1 LKNRKIIGENMGFMK
16 MMTDRF
22 DKWTELTTSG
32 KEVINQKIKDK
43 IRDKAYKNAIERCKQ
58 SNVNPDD
65 LSSDEMGVIVN
76 EEDKKIRDTIKDMSF
91 KTVIGF
97 LGLEAILD

>member
-1 LKNRKIIGENMGFMK
+1 MDFMKIIGGAK
-16 MMTDRF
+16 D
-22 DKWTELTTSG
+22 WAISG
-32 KEVINQKIKDK
+32 KDAINKKIKDK
-43 IRDKAYKNAIERCKQ
+43 VRDKAYQNALERCKQ

-76 EEDKKIRDTIKDMSF
+76 EEEKKINDKIKDMSF

>member
-1 LKNRKIIGENMGFMK
+1 MNLKELISDGY
-16 MMTDRF
+16 
-22 DKWTELTTSG
+22 DKTKKLATSS
-32 KEVINQKIKDK
+32 KNAINQKMKDK

-65 LSSDEMGVIVN
+65 LSSDEMGIIVN

>member
-1 LKNRKIIGENMGFMK
+1 MDLKQLISNGYNKTKNLATFGKNKIDK
-16 MMTDRF
+16 M
-22 DKWTELTTSG
+22 
-32 KEVINQKIKDK
+32 IQDK
-43 IRDKAYKNAIERCKQ
+43 IRDKAYQNSIERCKQ

-91 KTVIGF
+91 KTMIGF

>member
-1 LKNRKIIGENMGFMK
+1 MNLKQLISDGYAKTKKLATYGKNKVDEKI
-16 MMTDRF
+16 
-22 DKWTELTTSG
+22 
-32 KEVINQKIKDK
+32 QDK
-43 IRDKAYKNAIERCKQ
+43 IRDKAYINAIERCKQ